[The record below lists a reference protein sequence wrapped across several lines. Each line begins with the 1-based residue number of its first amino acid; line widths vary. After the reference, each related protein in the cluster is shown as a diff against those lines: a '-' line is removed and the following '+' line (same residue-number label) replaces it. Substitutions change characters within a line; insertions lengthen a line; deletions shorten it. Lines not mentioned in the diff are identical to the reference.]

1 MAATAGKRDAA
12 HSTTLAESPL
22 LAASPCIR
30 TYYVRLCSGA
40 TLELQAVAPLEVTED
55 SLIVSCAGGRLVK
68 LCRRSVYLLADTPM
82 EPPWPN

>member
-12 HSTTLAESPL
+12 DLTTLAGNRLPV
-22 LAASPCIR
+22 AWPAR

-40 TLELQAVAPLEVTED
+40 TLELEAVAPIEVTED
-55 SLIVSCAGGRLVK
+55 CLIVPCAGGRRVR
-68 LCRRSVYLLADTPM
+68 LCRRNVYLLADTPM